1 MLTIP
6 LRVRYNTNK
15 KATDR
20 SQKGDMGEKGK
31 KTRNLIL
38 QESKRLFSTRG
49 FKAVSMQNICDAT
62 GLSKGG
68 LYRHYGNKEEILL
81 ELLHKDKSVT
91 KDIENGKSA
100 TEVLENLLD
109 IYYRDM
115 VNNEESL
122 ALALFEYATLHQ
134 EHPLSTDNRQ
144 ELIQWR
150 KLVTYGV
157 TTGEFNNVPAEI
169 VMDTFL
175 YAYRGIMLWSHALN
189 FHPEIFDHLLD
200 SVRYILI
207 KNYNK

>member
-1 MLTIP
+1 
-6 LRVRYNTNK
+6 
-15 KATDR
+15 
-20 SQKGDMGEKGK
+20 MGEKGE
-31 KTRNLIL
+31 KTRSLIL
-38 QESKRLFSTRG
+38 QESKKLFSARG

-100 TEVLENLLD
+100 TEVLENLLN
-109 IYYRDM
+109 IYFQDM

-122 ALALFEYATLHQ
+122 ALALFEYVMTHQ

-144 ELIQWR
+144 ELTHWR

-157 TTGEFNNVPAEI
+157 ATGEFNNVPAEI

-175 YAYRGIMLWSHALN
+175 YAYRGVMIWSHALD
-189 FHPEIFDHLLD
+189 FQPEIFEHLLD